1 MRSIERISEFFIRIR
16 VWVVVAIA
24 ILTGFFLYFAIN
36 GEVRTIFKDLMP
48 SDHPYIKVHHEFK
61 SSFGGSNMVSIM
73 LKVEE
78 GDIFTLE
85 ILKKIQD
92 ITKDL
97 RMISG
102 VNSFQIYS
110 IAAKKVREVKAGSY
124 GIKTKSL
131 MWPYLPKSESEI
143 EKLKQSVL
151 SNRLVYGTYVS
162 GDLKAALITVDF
174 IERKMDF
181 ATVYTQ
187 VTGLV
192 DKHRGKGYEL
202 SVVGEPILQG
212 VIRAFLP
219 ETMKIFVLSIGALG
233 LLLFIFFT
241 RSLRGTFVPLLAAC
255 VSAIWATGIAALLGI
270 NQDPLGVVIAF
281 LITARVISHS
291 VQSVNRFDMI
301 IAEGAETSRAAAGAS
316 LGQLFKPG
324 LLSVITDAG
333 GILVVAMAPIPLLQK
348 AAVVGAIWVS
358 CISVTG
364 VILTPVLLSWVRHPR
379 RFLNPWNMTSVINK
393 ALGLATRLSTSRA
406 GYVISYGAL
415 ALILVCGYIGV
426 RIHIGDANQGSPL
439 LWQDHPYNVAVTEIN
454 SRFSGTDR
462 MFVVVRGDEKQILK
476 DPEVLDNI
484 VRFQRYCERQSEI
497 GGTLSL
503 ADLIPAIKR
512 VWMEGNPRYEEA
524 GGDKLENGELFYVFL
539 SGTEPGDLDR
549 FSDVNYQHAGITIYF
564 RDHKGQTIRTAIS
577 RIKDYIAN
585 NPMKGAHYELA
596 GGLIGVLAAV
606 NEVIFS
612 GQVESIALALL
623 VVLIMASITNRSG
636 VAGIYF
642 MVPILLSNTIT
653 FTYMV
658 WRGIGLNVNSLPV
671 AALGIGLGVDYAIY
685 VVDAIKED
693 YACHGDMK
701 TAIFHALNTAGR
713 GVIMTATPLVA
724 CTIIWYMFSS
734 LRFQAEMAILIA
746 LWMAV
751 SAASALLVMPA
762 MTYVLRPR
770 FIVGDGAENNCITH
784 LNPTLAE
791 K

>member
-1 MRSIERISEFFIRIR
+1 MRGIERISEFFIRVR
-16 VWVVVAIA
+16 VWVVVVIA
-24 ILTGFFLYFAIN
+24 ILTGSFVYFGSK

-48 SDHPYIKVHHEFK
+48 SDHPYISVHQEFK

-73 LKVEE
+73 LRVEE

-85 ILKKIQD
+85 NLKKIQD

-102 VNSFQIYS
+102 VNSYQIYS
-110 IAAKKVREVKAGSY
+110 IAAKKVREVKSGSY

-131 MWPYLPKSESEI
+131 MWPYVPKNESEI

-162 GDLKAALITVDF
+162 RDLKAALITADF
-174 IERKMDF
+174 IERKMNF
-181 ATVYTQ
+181 ATVYQEITD
-187 VTGLV
+187 LV
-192 DKHRGKGYEL
+192 EKHRGEGYEL

-212 VIRAFLP
+212 IIRAFLP
-219 ETMKIFVLSIGALG
+219 ETLKIFVLSIGALG
-233 LLLFIFFT
+233 VLLFIFFM

-255 VSAIWATGIAALLGI
+255 VSAVWATGIASLLGI

-291 VQSVNRFDMI
+291 VQSVNRFDLA
-301 IAEGAETSRAAAGAS
+301 IAEGADNAKAAASVS

-324 LLSVITDAG
+324 MLSVVTDAG

-348 AAVVGAIWVS
+348 AAVIGAIWVS

-364 VILTPVLLSWVRHPR
+364 VILTPVLLSWVRHPS
-379 RFLNPWNMTSVINK
+379 RFLNPLNMTPVITRSLEFY
-393 ALGLATRLSTSRA
+393 ARLSTSWFR
-406 GYVISYGAL
+406 YVIFYGGL
-415 ALILVCGYIGV
+415 VLILVCGYIGV
-426 RIHIGDANQGSPL
+426 RIHIGDANPGSPL

-454 SRFSGTDR
+454 SQFLGTDR
-462 MFVVVRGDEKQILK
+462 MFVAVRGDEKQILK
-476 DPEVLDNI
+476 DPKILDNI
-484 VRFQRYCERQSEI
+484 VRFQRYCERQPEI

-512 VWMEGNPRYEEA
+512 VFAEDNPRYEEV
-524 GGDKLENGELFYVFL
+524 GRDKMENGELFFIFL

-549 FSDVNYQHAGITIYF
+549 FSDSNYQYAGITFYF
-564 RDHKGQTIRTAIS
+564 RDHKGETIRTAIS

-585 NPMKGAHYELA
+585 NPMEGARYELA
-596 GGLIGVLAAV
+596 GSLIGVLAAV

-612 GQVESIALALL
+612 GQVESISLALL
-623 VVLIMASITNRSG
+623 VVLITASFTYRSG

-685 VVDAIKED
+685 VVDAIKEN
-693 YACHGDMK
+693 YADHKDMK
-701 TAIFHALNTAGR
+701 KAIFEALNNAGR
-713 GVIMTATPLVA
+713 GVVMTATPLVA
-724 CTIIWYMFSS
+724 CTVLWYVFSS

-770 FIVGDGAENNCITH
+770 FIVGDETD
-784 LNPTLAE
+784 
-791 K
+791 

>member
-1 MRSIERISEFFIRIR
+1 MRTIERISEFFIHIR
-16 VWVVVAIA
+16 AWVVLVIA
-24 ILTGFFLYFAIN
+24 ILTGFFLYFAIIN
-36 GEVRTIFKDLMP
+36 GEVRTVFKDLMP

-78 GDIFTLE
+78 GDIFNFK

-92 ITKDL
+92 ITKGL

-102 VNSFQIYS
+102 VNPFQIYS
-110 IAAKKVREVKAGSY
+110 IAAKKVREVRAGSY
-124 GIKTKSL
+124 EIKTKSL
-131 MWPYLPKSESEI
+131 MWPYLPKSEEGI
-143 EKLKQSVL
+143 EKLKESVL

-174 IERKMDF
+174 IERKMEF
-181 ATVYTQ
+181 STVYEQ
-187 VTGLV
+187 VKDLV
-192 DKHRGKGYEL
+192 DKHRGEGYEL
-202 SVVGEPILQG
+202 SLVGEPILQG
-212 VIRAFLP
+212 IIRAFLP
-219 ETMKIFVLSIGALG
+219 ETLKIFVLSIGALG
-233 LLLFIFFT
+233 VFLFIFFM
-241 RSLRGTFVPLLAAC
+241 RSLRGTFVPILAAC
-255 VSAIWATGIAALLGI
+255 ISAIWAFGIASLLGI

-291 VQSVNRFDMI
+291 VQSVNRFDLI
-301 IAEGAETSRAAAGAS
+301 IGEGTDNSRAAAVSS

-324 LLSVITDAG
+324 ILSVITDAG

-348 AAVVGAIWVS
+348 AAIIGAIWVS
-358 CISVTG
+358 CITVTG
-364 VILTPVLLSWVRHPR
+364 VILTPVLLSWVRHPH
-379 RFLNPWNMTSVINK
+379 RFLNPLDMTPVVTKSLDIC
-393 ALGLATRLSTSRA
+393 ARLSTSWFR
-406 GYVISYGAL
+406 YVTFYGAL
-415 ALILVCGYIGV
+415 ALILICGYIGV
-426 RIHIGDANQGSPL
+426 RIHIGDANPGSPL

-454 SRFSGTDR
+454 SRFAGTDR

-476 DPEVLDNI
+476 EPEVLNNI
-484 VRFQRYCERQSEI
+484 VRFQRYCERQPEI

-503 ADLIPAIKR
+503 SDLIPAIKR
-512 VWMEGNPRYEEA
+512 VFMEGNPKYEEA
-524 GGDKLENGELFYVFL
+524 GVDKMENGELFYIFL

-549 FSDVNYQHAGITIYF
+549 FSDANYQYAGITLYF
-564 RDHKGQTIRTAIS
+564 RDHKGETIRTAIS
-577 RIKDYIAN
+577 RMKDYIAN

-596 GGLIGVLAAV
+596 GGRIGVLAAV
-606 NEVIFS
+606 NEVIFA

-623 VVLIMASITNRSG
+623 VVLITASITYRSG

-658 WRGIGLNVNSLPV
+658 VRGIGLNVNSMPV

-693 YACHGDMK
+693 YACHKDMK
-701 TAIFHALNTAGR
+701 TAIFHALNNAGR

-724 CTIIWYMFSS
+724 CTILWYVFSS

-770 FIVGDGAENNCITH
+770 FIVGDGAEDSCIMH
-784 LNPTLAE
+784 INPALSG
-791 K
+791 